1 VLGTKANRMR
11 FKALSLIDITKTGVS
26 RNKEA
31 EDQKAVAQ
39 FANYMTVENCL
50 QLRSNI
56 KILTVPKAK
65 KMDISNLKFGD
76 NYRGEQ
82 MVWEFTFEPEIPEAI
97 SVKTLNEDFNLI
109 PMLTGLD
116 ETIKISNGVY
126 ITDDEDY
133 TNLLFIKQID
143 NE

>member
-1 VLGTKANRMR
+1 MR

-39 FANYMTVENCL
+39 FANYMTDENCL

>member
-1 VLGTKANRMR
+1 MLGTKANRMR

-56 KILTVPKAK
+56 KILTMPKGK

-82 MVWEFTFEPEIPEAI
+82 MVWEFIFKLCAQGMRPGLKHP
-97 SVKTLNEDFNLI
+97 SSNRFLLVTLLG
-109 PMLTGLD
+109 MR
-116 ETIKISNGVY
+116 
-126 ITDDEDY
+126 
-133 TNLLFIKQID
+133 
-143 NE
+143 

>member
-1 VLGTKANRMR
+1 MR

-26 RNKEA
+26 RNKDA

-39 FANYMTVENCL
+39 FTNYMTVENCL

-56 KILTVPKAK
+56 KILTAPKGK
-65 KMDISNLKFGD
+65 IMDISNLKFGD

-82 MVWEFTFEPEIPEAI
+82 MVWEFTFEPETPEAI
-97 SVKTLNEDFNLI
+97 SVKTLNEDFSLI

-116 ETIKISNGVY
+116 ETIKITNGVY
-126 ITDDEDY
+126 ITDDEDH

>member
-1 VLGTKANRMR
+1 MR

-56 KILTVPKAK
+56 KILTVPKGK

-82 MVWEFTFEPEIPEAI
+82 MVWEFTFEPETPEAI
-97 SVKTLNEDFNLI
+97 SVKTLNEDFSLI

-116 ETIKISNGVY
+116 ETIKITNGVY
-126 ITDDEDY
+126 ITDDEDH

>member
-1 VLGTKANRMR
+1 MK

-26 RNKEA
+26 RNKNA
-31 EDQKAVAQ
+31 EDQMAVAQ

-56 KILTVPKAK
+56 KILTTPKGK
-65 KMDISNLKFGD
+65 IMDRSNLKFGD

-82 MVWEFTFEPEIPEAI
+82 MVWEFTFEPETPEAI
-97 SVKTLNEDFNLI
+97 SVKTLNEDFSLI

-116 ETIKISNGVY
+116 ETIKITNGVY
-126 ITDDEDY
+126 ITDDEDH

>member
-1 VLGTKANRMR
+1 MR

-26 RNKEA
+26 RNKDA

-56 KILTVPKAK
+56 KILTAPKGK
-65 KMDISNLKFGD
+65 IMDISNLKFGD

-82 MVWEFTFEPEIPEAI
+82 MVWEFTFEPETPEAI

-116 ETIKISNGVY
+116 ETIKITNGVY

>member
-1 VLGTKANRMR
+1 MR

-26 RNKEA
+26 RNKDA

-56 KILTVPKAK
+56 KILTAPKGK
-65 KMDISNLKFGD
+65 IMDISNLKFGD

-82 MVWEFTFEPEIPEAI
+82 NVWTAVFEPEFPDAVNIE
-97 SVKTLNEDFNLI
+97 TLKEDFDLI

-116 ETIKISNGVY
+116 ETIKINTGV
-126 ITDDEDY
+126 IRTNDEDY
-133 TNLLFIKQID
+133 TNVLFIKQLD

>member
-1 VLGTKANRMR
+1 MR

-56 KILTVPKAK
+56 KILTMPKGK

-82 MVWEFTFEPEIPEAI
+82 MVWEFTFEPETPEAI
-97 SVKTLNEDFNLI
+97 SVKTLNEDFSLI

-116 ETIKISNGVY
+116 ETIKITNGVY
-126 ITDDEDY
+126 ITDDEDH

>member
-1 VLGTKANRMR
+1 MR

-26 RNKEA
+26 RNKDA

-56 KILTVPKAK
+56 KILTAPKGK
-65 KMDISNLKFGD
+65 IMDISNLKFGD

-82 MVWEFTFEPEIPEAI
+82 MVWEFTFEPETPEAI
-97 SVKTLNEDFNLI
+97 SVKTLNEDFSLI

>member
-1 VLGTKANRMR
+1 MR

-56 KILTVPKAK
+56 KILTVPKGK

-82 MVWEFTFEPEIPEAI
+82 MVWELIFEPEIPEAI

-116 ETIKISNGVY
+116 ETIKITNGVY

>member
-1 VLGTKANRMR
+1 MR
-11 FKALSLIDITKTGVS
+11 FKALTLIDITKTGVS

-56 KILTVPKAK
+56 KILTVPKGR

>member
-1 VLGTKANRMR
+1 MR

-26 RNKEA
+26 RNKDA

-56 KILTVPKAK
+56 KILTAPKGK
-65 KMDISNLKFGD
+65 IMDISNLKFGD

-82 MVWEFTFEPEIPEAI
+82 MVWEFTFEPETPEAI
-97 SVKTLNEDFNLI
+97 SVKTLNEDFSLI

-116 ETIKISNGVY
+116 ETIKITNGVY
-126 ITDDEDY
+126 ITDDEDH
-133 TNLLFIKQID
+133 TNLLFIKQLD
-143 NE
+143 NEQ